1 MVYSSTACRLAILR
15 EEALQRAG
23 ASKQAGMRHAARC
36 RSISKRNKPPPLQL
50 LPRSSPPRGS
60 RPVIGLLERF
70 GRGKL
75 HAKLDMKGDDKSP
88 VTDAQLALNGD
99 LDDLRID
106 ARVRAS
112 GDWARPSTANIR
124 VDAALDAAR
133 SAQLLKFM
141 NLDRM
146 VAAGNG
152 PGQLKIQ
159 LAGPVNGDMTFDTQ
173 LVWRGPVCAC
183 ERNRPLLRR
192 SRDKGHGR
200 ATNKRSRP
208 ETTAVDNRWASAA
221 PDEVACISRSGDDD
235 I

>member
-1 MVYSSTACRLAILR
+1 MSVDFEAKQTAAIAAIATKLSTER
-15 EEALQRAG
+15 
-23 ASKQAGMRHAARC
+23 
-36 RSISKRNKPPPLQL
+36 
-50 LPRSSPPRGS
+50 S
-60 RPVIGLLERF
+60 RPVLGLLERF

-75 HAKLDMKGDDKSP
+75 RAKLDMKGDDKSP

-159 LAGPVNGDMTFDTQ
+159 LAGPVSGDMTFDAQ
-173 LVWRGPVCAC
+173 LAGEGLSARANGTGRYSDMCAST
-183 ERNRPLLRR
+183 RPAP
-192 SRDKGHGR
+192 SR
-200 ATNKRSRP
+200 
-208 ETTAVDNRWASAA
+208 
-221 PDEVACISRSGDDD
+221 
-235 I
+235 